1 MKLSISHRTRYHF
14 DQPKRSLI
22 QSLRLWPT
30 DFDGQ
35 SVEEWNV
42 DIEGSAAERGG
53 AFRDGAGDW
62 VETVTM
68 RNVSDMTI
76 AVTGTIETRDLAGVV
91 RGLREKVPPMSY
103 LRPTPMTR
111 LNQALRDLGAGA
123 VEGLSDPLDRA
134 HALARAV
141 REAIPYTPGKTVS
154 DTTAAEALEMAQGV
168 CQDQTHALIAIA
180 RAVEVPG
187 RYVVGYLESGI
198 DGGGHQASHAWAE
211 LWVEG
216 LGWVGFDAA
225 NACCPDDRYVR
236 IGSGLDAISAA
247 PIRGMATGPGEE
259 HLDVDVTVGRP
270 SQSQSQSQDGQS
282 QSQGGQS
289 QQQS

>member
-1 MKLSISHRTRYHF
+1 MKLRISHRTRYRF

-35 SVEEWNV
+35 TVEDWSV
-42 DIEGSAAERGG
+42 DIEGTAAERGG
-53 AFRDGAGDW
+53 AFRDGAGDR

-68 RNVSDMTI
+68 RNVSDVTV
-76 AVTGTIETRDLAGVV
+76 AVRGVVETRDLAGVV
-91 RGLREKVPPMSY
+91 RGLREKVPPMAY

-111 LNQALRDLGAGA
+111 LNHALRDLGAQA
-123 VEGLSDPLDRA
+123 VEGTRDPLDRA

-141 REAIPYTPGKTVS
+141 TAAIPYTPGKTVS

-180 RAVEVPG
+180 RAVDVPG
-187 RYVVGYLESGI
+187 RYVVGYLQSGI

-216 LGWVGFDAA
+216 FGWVGFDAA

-236 IGSGLDAISAA
+236 IGSGPDSIGAA
-247 PIRGMATGPGEE
+247 PIRGIATGVGEE
-259 HLDVDVTVGRP
+259 HLDVDVTVDRP
-270 SQSQSQSQDGQS
+270 AQSQS